1 MEQKITKEELFRE
14 SDALNAYITDALSI
28 YSGLRKTELTGVNGF
43 KYAARKKEDHTKID
57 ENDFSTFFNQIL
69 VVDYLQK
76 HNINIF
82 AMSDEE
88 KRNLQVDI
96 SEKISSSILSDD
108 KTQVIVKSDDVT
120 KDNIDYEF
128 VLNTFNYDEIVAFE
142 KFYDMAKKANIP
154 YYISI
159 NSDFSFSFNDSIIIG
174 CSKDNLEQTLEV
186 LNEFVLKN
194 ADILL
199 KPMKFVKNIG
209 NVVGFREV
217 SHENLSVYTEVY
229 NALIKAIDDTL
240 ATYGQVPENDLDR
253 YKKLDAFSL
262 NDAKA
267 MLIENLKQN
276 LINSKLD
283 LEHYGSF
290 KKSEPVVQMDET
302 VIRVPKPTVAFE
314 ETKDVDSVES
324 TVEVPEVD
332 SSVLANETEIP
343 KVAFNETDADVLAQ
357 EPQDSTNAVENENK
371 EMDSTDKAI
380 DDFLNSMMP
389 NDAELKQESNQ
400 SIENDSSSVTSQA
413 DSTIAPESEP
423 SSLTNEEL
431 DAILDNAAEIEQQK
445 REFNERTK
453 KYQSIVSESN
463 LLNTKL
469 IYNGEEISLLDYL
482 DKIDVLNKIPVDA
495 TISTE
500 NGKKSGEEFI
510 RECVIPYALNKTDN
524 DLDSIM
530 SAYGAKIVKEKTG
543 ILSRL
548 FR

>member
-82 AMSDEE
+82 AMTDEE

-209 NVVGFREV
+209 NVVGFRKV

-332 SSVLANETEIP
+332 SSVLTNETEIP
-343 KVAFNETDADVLAQ
+343 KVAFNETNADALVQ
-357 EPQDSTNAVENENK
+357 EPQDSIKSVESENK
-371 EMDSTDKAI
+371 EVDSTDKAI

-389 NDAELKQESNQ
+389 DGAELKQESNQ
-400 SIENDSSSVTSQA
+400 SIESDSSSITSQ
-413 DSTIAPESEP
+413 DDTTVTPESEP

-445 REFNERTK
+445 RAFNDRAK
-453 KYQSIVSESN
+453 KYQSVVSESN
-463 LLNTKL
+463 FLNTKL

-510 RECVIPYALNKTDN
+510 RKCVIPYALNKTDN

>member
-142 KFYDMAKKANIP
+142 KFYDMAKKANVP

-209 NVVGFREV
+209 NVVGFRKV

-290 KKSEPVVQMDET
+290 KKSEPIVQMDET

-332 SSVLANETEIP
+332 SSVLTNETEIP
-343 KVAFNETDADVLAQ
+343 KVTFNETNADVLAQ
-357 EPQDSTNAVENENK
+357 EPQDSIKPVESENK
-371 EMDSTDKAI
+371 EVDSTDKAI

-389 NDAELKQESNQ
+389 DGAELKQESNQ
-400 SIENDSSSVTSQA
+400 SIESDSSSITSQN
-413 DSTIAPESEP
+413 DTTVTPESEP

>member
-1 MEQKITKEELFRE
+1 MEQKITKEELFGK
-14 SDALNAYITDALSI
+14 SDALNAYIADALST

-159 NSDFSFSFNDSIIIG
+159 NSDFSVSFNDSIIIG

-186 LNEFVLKN
+186 LDEFVLKN
-194 ADILL
+194 SDILL

-314 ETKDVDSVES
+314 ETKNVDSVES
-324 TVEVPEVD
+324 TVEIPEVD

-343 KVAFNETDADVLAQ
+343 KVAFNETNADALVQ
-357 EPQDSTNAVENENK
+357 EPQDSTNTVESENK

-380 DDFLNSMMP
+380 DDFLNSMM
-389 NDAELKQESNQ
+389 NSGAELKQESNQ
-400 SIENDSSSVTSQA
+400 SIENNSSSITSQA
-413 DSTIAPESEP
+413 DSTITPESEP

-431 DAILDNAAEIEQQK
+431 DAILDNASELEQQK

-463 LLNTKL
+463 FLNTKL

>member
-343 KVAFNETDADVLAQ
+343 KVAFNETDADALVQ

-371 EMDSTDKAI
+371 EVDSTDKAI

-389 NDAELKQESNQ
+389 NDAESKQENNK

>member
-43 KYAARKKEDHTKID
+43 KYATRKKEDHTKID

-120 KDNIDYEF
+120 KNNIDYEF

-159 NSDFSFSFNDSIIIG
+159 NADFSFSFNDSIIIG

-332 SSVLANETEIP
+332 SSVLTNETEIP
-343 KVAFNETDADVLAQ
+343 KVTFNETNADVLAE
-357 EPQDSTNAVENENK
+357 EPQDSIKPVESENK
-371 EMDSTDKAI
+371 EVDSTDKAI

-389 NDAELKQESNQ
+389 NGAELKQESNQ
-400 SIENDSSSVTSQA
+400 SIENDSSSITSPD
-413 DSTIAPESEP
+413 DSTVTPESEP

-445 REFNERTK
+445 RAFNERAK

-463 LLNTKL
+463 FLNTKL
-469 IYNGEEISLLDYL
+469 IYNGQEISLLDYL

-500 NGKKSGEEFI
+500 NGKKSGKEFI

-530 SAYGAKIVKEKTG
+530 SAYSAKIVKEKTG

>member
-1 MEQKITKEELFRE
+1 MEQKITKEELFGK
-14 SDALNAYITDALSI
+14 SDALNAYITDALST

-174 CSKDNLEQTLEV
+174 CSKDNLEQTLDV

-290 KKSEPVVQMDET
+290 KKSEPVVQKDET

-332 SSVLANETEIP
+332 SSVLTNETEIP
-343 KVAFNETDADVLAQ
+343 KVTFNETNADVLAQ
-357 EPQDSTNAVENENK
+357 EPQDSIKPVESENK
-371 EMDSTDKAI
+371 EVDSTDKAI

-389 NDAELKQESNQ
+389 DGTELKQESNQ
-400 SIENDSSSVTSQA
+400 SIENDSSSITSQN
-413 DSTIAPESEP
+413 DTTVTPESEP

-445 REFNERTK
+445 RAFNDRAK

>member
-290 KKSEPVVQMDET
+290 KKSEPVVQKDET

-332 SSVLANETEIP
+332 SSVLTNETEIP
-343 KVAFNETDADVLAQ
+343 KVTFNETNADVLAQ
-357 EPQDSTNAVENENK
+357 EPQDSIKPVESENK
-371 EMDSTDKAI
+371 EVDSTDKAI

-389 NDAELKQESNQ
+389 DGAELKQESNQ
-400 SIENDSSSVTSQA
+400 SIESDSSSITSQ
-413 DSTIAPESEP
+413 DDTTVTPESEP

-445 REFNERTK
+445 RAFNDRAK
-453 KYQSIVSESN
+453 KYQSIVSV
-463 LLNTKL
+463 NTKL

>member
-290 KKSEPVVQMDET
+290 KKSEPVVQKDET

-332 SSVLANETEIP
+332 SSVLTNETEIP
-343 KVAFNETDADVLAQ
+343 KVTFNETNADVLAQ
-357 EPQDSTNAVENENK
+357 EPQDSIKPVESENK
-371 EMDSTDKAI
+371 EVDSTDKAI

-389 NDAELKQESNQ
+389 DGAELKQESNQ
-400 SIENDSSSVTSQA
+400 SIESDSSSITSQN
-413 DSTIAPESEP
+413 DTTVTPESEP

-445 REFNERTK
+445 RESNERAK
-453 KYQSIVSESN
+453 KYQSIVSELN

>member
-174 CSKDNLEQTLEV
+174 CSKDNLEQTLDV

-332 SSVLANETEIP
+332 SSVLTNETEIP
-343 KVAFNETDADVLAQ
+343 KVTFNETNADVLVQ
-357 EPQDSTNAVENENK
+357 EPQDSTNPVESENK
-371 EMDSTDKAI
+371 EVDSTDKAI

-389 NDAELKQESNQ
+389 NGTELKQESNQ
-400 SIENDSSSVTSQA
+400 SIENDSSSITSQ
-413 DSTIAPESEP
+413 DDTTVTPESEP

-445 REFNERTK
+445 REFNERAK

-463 LLNTKL
+463 FLNTKL

>member
-57 ENDFSTFFNQIL
+57 ETDFSTFFNQIL

-174 CSKDNLEQTLEV
+174 CSKDNLEQTLDV

-332 SSVLANETEIP
+332 SSVLTNETEIP
-343 KVAFNETDADVLAQ
+343 KVTFNETNADVLAQ
-357 EPQDSTNAVENENK
+357 EPQDSIKPVESENK
-371 EMDSTDKAI
+371 EVDSTDKAI

-389 NDAELKQESNQ
+389 DGAELKQESNQ
-400 SIENDSSSVTSQA
+400 SIENDSSSITFQNDTTVT
-413 DSTIAPESEP
+413 PESEP

-445 REFNERTK
+445 REFNERAK

-463 LLNTKL
+463 FLNTKL

>member
-82 AMSDEE
+82 AMTDEE

-240 ATYGQVPENDLDR
+240 ATYGQIPENDLDR

-324 TVEVPEVD
+324 PVEIPEVD

-343 KVAFNETDADVLAQ
+343 KVAFNETNADALVQ
-357 EPQDSTNAVENENK
+357 EPQDSTNPVESENK
-371 EMDSTDKAI
+371 EVDSTDKAI

-389 NDAELKQESNQ
+389 NDAELKQENNK

>member
-290 KKSEPVVQMDET
+290 KKSEPVVQKDET

-332 SSVLANETEIP
+332 SSVLTNETEIP
-343 KVAFNETDADVLAQ
+343 KVTFNETNADVLAQ
-357 EPQDSTNAVENENK
+357 EPQDSINPVESENK
-371 EMDSTDKAI
+371 EVDSTDKAI

-389 NDAELKQESNQ
+389 DGAELKQESNQ
-400 SIENDSSSVTSQA
+400 SIESDSSSITSQN
-413 DSTIAPESEP
+413 DTTVTPESEP

-445 REFNERTK
+445 REFNERAK
-453 KYQSIVSESN
+453 KYQSIVSELN

>member
-1 MEQKITKEELFRE
+1 MEQKITKEELFGK
-14 SDALNAYITDALSI
+14 SDALNTYITDALST

-57 ENDFSTFFNQIL
+57 ETDFSTFFNQIL

-159 NSDFSFSFNDSIIIG
+159 NSDFSVSFNDSIIIG

-186 LNEFVLKN
+186 LDEFVLKN
-194 ADILL
+194 SDILL

-314 ETKDVDSVES
+314 ETKNVDSVES
-324 TVEVPEVD
+324 TVEIPEVD
-332 SSVLANETEIP
+332 SSVLTNETEIP
-343 KVAFNETDADVLAQ
+343 KVAFNETNADALVQ

-389 NDAELKQESNQ
+389 NDAELKQENNK

>member
-82 AMSDEE
+82 AMTDEE

-142 KFYDMAKKANIP
+142 KFYDMAKKANVP

-159 NSDFSFSFNDSIIIG
+159 NSDFSVSFNDSIIIG

-302 VIRVPKPTVAFE
+302 VIKVPKPTVAFE
-314 ETKDVDSVES
+314 ETKNVDSAES
-324 TVEVPEVD
+324 TVEIPEVD

>member
-57 ENDFSTFFNQIL
+57 ETDFSTFFNQIL

-159 NSDFSFSFNDSIIIG
+159 NSDFSVSFNDSIIIG

-194 ADILL
+194 SDILL

-240 ATYGQVPENDLDR
+240 ATYGQIPENDLDR

-262 NDAKA
+262 NNAKA

-324 TVEVPEVD
+324 PVEIPEVD

-343 KVAFNETDADVLAQ
+343 KVAFNETDADALVQ

-389 NDAELKQESNQ
+389 NDAELKQENNK

-445 REFNERTK
+445 RESNERAK
-453 KYQSIVSESN
+453 KYQSIVSELN

>member
-1 MEQKITKEELFRE
+1 MEQKITKEELFGK
-14 SDALNAYITDALSI
+14 SDALNTYITDALST

-159 NSDFSFSFNDSIIIG
+159 NSDFSVSFNDSIIIG

-186 LNEFVLKN
+186 LDEFVLKN

-209 NVVGFREV
+209 NVVGFREA
-217 SHENLSVYTEVY
+217 SHENISVYTEVY

-302 VIRVPKPTVAFE
+302 VIKVPKPTVAFE
-314 ETKDVDSVES
+314 ETKNVDSAES
-324 TVEVPEVD
+324 TVEIPEVD

-343 KVAFNETDADVLAQ
+343 KVAFNETDADALVQ

-389 NDAELKQESNQ
+389 NDAELKQENNK

>member
-57 ENDFSTFFNQIL
+57 ETDFSTFFNQIL

-159 NSDFSFSFNDSIIIG
+159 NSDFSVSFNDSIIIG

-194 ADILL
+194 SDILL

-240 ATYGQVPENDLDR
+240 ATYGQIPENDLDR

-324 TVEVPEVD
+324 PVEIPEVD

-343 KVAFNETDADVLAQ
+343 KVAFNETDADALVQ

-371 EMDSTDKAI
+371 EVDSTDKAI

-389 NDAELKQESNQ
+389 NDAELKQENNK

-445 REFNERTK
+445 REFNERAK
-453 KYQSIVSESN
+453 KYQSIVSELN

>member
-1 MEQKITKEELFRE
+1 M
-14 SDALNAYITDALSI
+14 
-28 YSGLRKTELTGVNGF
+28 
-43 KYAARKKEDHTKID
+43 
-57 ENDFSTFFNQIL
+57 
-69 VVDYLQK
+69 
-76 HNINIF
+76 
-82 AMSDEE
+82 
-88 KRNLQVDI
+88 
-96 SEKISSSILSDD
+96 
-108 KTQVIVKSDDVT
+108 
-120 KDNIDYEF
+120 
-128 VLNTFNYDEIVAFE
+128 
-142 KFYDMAKKANIP
+142 
-154 YYISI
+154 
-159 NSDFSFSFNDSIIIG
+159 
-174 CSKDNLEQTLEV
+174 EQTLEV

-343 KVAFNETDADVLAQ
+343 KVAFNETDADALVQ

-371 EMDSTDKAI
+371 EVDSTDKAI

-389 NDAELKQESNQ
+389 NDAELKQENNK

-445 REFNERTK
+445 REFNERAK
-453 KYQSIVSESN
+453 KYQSIVSELN

>member
-332 SSVLANETEIP
+332 SSVLTNETEIP
-343 KVAFNETDADVLAQ
+343 KVTFNETNADVLAQ
-357 EPQDSTNAVENENK
+357 EPQDSINPVESENK
-371 EMDSTDKAI
+371 EVDSTDKAI

-389 NDAELKQESNQ
+389 DGAELKQESNQ
-400 SIENDSSSVTSQA
+400 SIESDSSSITSQN
-413 DSTIAPESEP
+413 DTTVTPESEP

>member
-1 MEQKITKEELFRE
+1 MEQKITKEELFGK
-14 SDALNAYITDALSI
+14 SDALNTYITDALST

-159 NSDFSFSFNDSIIIG
+159 NSDFSVSFNDSIIIG

-186 LNEFVLKN
+186 LDEFVLKN

-209 NVVGFREV
+209 NVVGFREA
-217 SHENLSVYTEVY
+217 SHENISVYTEVY

-302 VIRVPKPTVAFE
+302 VIKVPKPTVAFE
-314 ETKDVDSVES
+314 ETKNVDSVES
-324 TVEVPEVD
+324 TVEIPEVD

-343 KVAFNETDADVLAQ
+343 KVAFNETNADALVQ
-357 EPQDSTNAVENENK
+357 EPQDSTNTAESENK
-371 EMDSTDKAI
+371 EMNSTDKAI

-389 NDAELKQESNQ
+389 NGAELKQESNQ
-400 SIENDSSSVTSQA
+400 SIENNSSSITSQA
-413 DSTIAPESEP
+413 DSTITPESEP

-431 DAILDNAAEIEQQK
+431 DAILDNASELEQQK
-445 REFNERTK
+445 REFNERAK

-463 LLNTKL
+463 SLNTKL

>member
-186 LNEFVLKN
+186 LNEFILKN

-283 LEHYGSF
+283 LEHYGSL
-290 KKSEPVVQMDET
+290 KKSEPIVQMDET

-332 SSVLANETEIP
+332 SSVLTNETEIP
-343 KVAFNETDADVLAQ
+343 KVTFNETNADVLAQ
-357 EPQDSTNAVENENK
+357 EPQDSINPVESENK
-371 EMDSTDKAI
+371 EVDSTDKAI

-389 NDAELKQESNQ
+389 DGAELKQESNQ
-400 SIENDSSSVTSQA
+400 SIESDSSSITSQN
-413 DSTIAPESEP
+413 DTTVTPESEP

-445 REFNERTK
+445 RAFNERTK

>member
-159 NSDFSFSFNDSIIIG
+159 NSDFSVSFNDSIIIG

-194 ADILL
+194 SDILL

-240 ATYGQVPENDLDR
+240 ATYGQIPENDLDR

-324 TVEVPEVD
+324 PVEIPEVD

-343 KVAFNETDADVLAQ
+343 KVAFNETNADALVQ
-357 EPQDSTNAVENENK
+357 EPQDSTNPVESENK
-371 EMDSTDKAI
+371 EVDSTDKAI

-389 NDAELKQESNQ
+389 DGAELKQESNQ

-445 REFNERTK
+445 REFNDRAK

>member
-343 KVAFNETDADVLAQ
+343 KVAFNETNADALVQ

-389 NDAELKQESNQ
+389 NDAELKQENNK

>member
-1 MEQKITKEELFRE
+1 MEQKITKEGLFRE

-82 AMSDEE
+82 AMTDEE

-96 SEKISSSILSDD
+96 SEKISSSILSYD

-332 SSVLANETEIP
+332 SSVLTNETEIP
-343 KVAFNETDADVLAQ
+343 KVTFNETNADVLAQ
-357 EPQDSTNAVENENK
+357 EPQDSIKPVESENK
-371 EMDSTDKAI
+371 EVDSTDKAI

-389 NDAELKQESNQ
+389 DGAELKQESNQ
-400 SIENDSSSVTSQA
+400 SIESDSSSITSQN
-413 DSTIAPESEP
+413 DTTVTPESEP

-445 REFNERTK
+445 RAFNDRAK

>member
-174 CSKDNLEQTLEV
+174 CSKDNLEQTLDV

-290 KKSEPVVQMDET
+290 KKSEPIVQMDET

-332 SSVLANETEIP
+332 SSVLTNETEIP
-343 KVAFNETDADVLAQ
+343 KVTFNETNADVLAQ
-357 EPQDSTNAVENENK
+357 EPQDSTNPVESENK
-371 EMDSTDKAI
+371 EVDSTDKAI

-389 NDAELKQESNQ
+389 NGAELKQESNQ
-400 SIENDSSSVTSQA
+400 SIENNSSSITSQA
-413 DSTIAPESEP
+413 DSTITPESEP

>member
-1 MEQKITKEELFRE
+1 MEQKITKEELFGK
-14 SDALNAYITDALSI
+14 SDALNAYITDALST

-332 SSVLANETEIP
+332 SSVLTNETEIP
-343 KVAFNETDADVLAQ
+343 KVTFNETNADVLAQ
-357 EPQDSTNAVENENK
+357 EPQDSINTIESENE
-371 EMDSTDKAI
+371 EMNSTDKAI

-389 NDAELKQESNQ
+389 NGAELKQENNK

-431 DAILDNAAEIEQQK
+431 DAILDNASEIEQQK
-445 REFNERTK
+445 REFNERAK

-463 LLNTKL
+463 FLNTKL

>member
-1 MEQKITKEELFRE
+1 MEQKITKEELFGK
-14 SDALNAYITDALSI
+14 SDALNAYITDALST

-57 ENDFSTFFNQIL
+57 ETDFSTFFNQIL

-343 KVAFNETDADVLAQ
+343 KVAFNETDADALVQ

-371 EMDSTDKAI
+371 EVDSTDKAI

-389 NDAELKQESNQ
+389 NDAELKQENNK

-445 REFNERTK
+445 REFNERAK
-453 KYQSIVSESN
+453 KYQSIVSELN

>member
-82 AMSDEE
+82 AMTDEE

-240 ATYGQVPENDLDR
+240 ATYGQVPENDLER

-324 TVEVPEVD
+324 PVEIPEVD

-343 KVAFNETDADVLAQ
+343 KVAFNETNADALVQ
-357 EPQDSTNAVENENK
+357 ESQDSTKPVESENK

-389 NDAELKQESNQ
+389 NGAELKQESNQ
-400 SIENDSSSVTSQA
+400 SIENNSSSITSQA
-413 DSTIAPESEP
+413 DSTITPESEP

-445 REFNERTK
+445 RAFNDRAK

>member
-343 KVAFNETDADVLAQ
+343 KVAFNETNADALVQ

-389 NDAELKQESNQ
+389 NDAELKQENNK

-445 REFNERTK
+445 REFNERAK

-463 LLNTKL
+463 FLNTKL

>member
-108 KTQVIVKSDDVT
+108 KTQVIVKSDNVT

-174 CSKDNLEQTLEV
+174 CSKGNLEQTLEV

-332 SSVLANETEIP
+332 SSVLTNETEIP
-343 KVAFNETDADVLAQ
+343 KVTFNETNADVLAQ
-357 EPQDSTNAVENENK
+357 EPQDSINPVESENK
-371 EMDSTDKAI
+371 EVDSTDKAI

-389 NDAELKQESNQ
+389 DGAELKQESNQ
-400 SIENDSSSVTSQA
+400 SIENDSSSITSQN
-413 DSTIAPESEP
+413 DSTVTPESEP

-445 REFNERTK
+445 REFNERAK

-463 LLNTKL
+463 FLNTKL

>member
-209 NVVGFREV
+209 NVVGFRKV

-332 SSVLANETEIP
+332 SSVLTNETEIP
-343 KVAFNETDADVLAQ
+343 KVTFNETNADVLAQ
-357 EPQDSTNAVENENK
+357 EPQDSIKPVESENK
-371 EMDSTDKAI
+371 EVDSTDKAI

-389 NDAELKQESNQ
+389 DGAELKQESNQ
-400 SIENDSSSVTSQA
+400 SIESDSSSITYQDDTTVT
-413 DSTIAPESEP
+413 PESEP

-445 REFNERTK
+445 REFNEKAK

>member
-240 ATYGQVPENDLDR
+240 ATYGQVSENDLDR

-302 VIRVPKPTVAFE
+302 VIKVPKPTVAFE
-314 ETKDVDSVES
+314 ETKNVDSAES
-324 TVEVPEVD
+324 TVEIPEVD

-343 KVAFNETDADVLAQ
+343 KVAFNETDADALVQ

-389 NDAELKQESNQ
+389 NDAELKQENNK

>member
-57 ENDFSTFFNQIL
+57 ETDFSTFFNQIL

-142 KFYDMAKKANIP
+142 KFYDMSKKANIP

-174 CSKDNLEQTLEV
+174 CSKDNLEQTLEL

-240 ATYGQVPENDLDR
+240 ATYGQIPENDLDLD
-253 YKKLDAFSL
+253 KKLDAFSL
-262 NDAKA
+262 NDDKA

-324 TVEVPEVD
+324 PVEIPEVD

-357 EPQDSTNAVENENK
+357 EPQDSINPVESENK

-400 SIENDSSSVTSQA
+400 SIENDSSSITSQN
-413 DSTIAPESEP
+413 DTTVTPESEP

>member
-1 MEQKITKEELFRE
+1 MEQKITKEELFGK
-14 SDALNAYITDALSI
+14 SDALNAYITDALST

-343 KVAFNETDADVLAQ
+343 KVAFNETDADALVQ

-371 EMDSTDKAI
+371 EVDSTDKAI

-389 NDAELKQESNQ
+389 NDAELKQENNK

-445 REFNERTK
+445 REFNERAK
-453 KYQSIVSESN
+453 KYQSIVSELN

-469 IYNGEEISLLDYL
+469 IYNGKEISLLDYL

>member
-290 KKSEPVVQMDET
+290 KKSEPIVQMDET

-332 SSVLANETEIP
+332 SSVLTNETEIP
-343 KVAFNETDADVLAQ
+343 KVTFNETNADVLAQ
-357 EPQDSTNAVENENK
+357 EPQDSINPVESENK
-371 EMDSTDKAI
+371 EVDSTDKAI

-389 NDAELKQESNQ
+389 DGAELKQESNQ
-400 SIENDSSSVTSQA
+400 SIENDSSSITSKN
-413 DSTIAPESEP
+413 DSTVTPESEP

-445 REFNERTK
+445 RAFNDRAK

>member
-14 SDALNAYITDALSI
+14 SDALNTYITDALSI

-82 AMSDEE
+82 AMTDEE

-290 KKSEPVVQMDET
+290 KKSEPIVQMDET

-332 SSVLANETEIP
+332 SSVLTNETEIP
-343 KVAFNETDADVLAQ
+343 KVTFNETNADVLAQ
-357 EPQDSTNAVENENK
+357 EPQDSINPVESENK
-371 EMDSTDKAI
+371 EVDSTDKAI

-389 NDAELKQESNQ
+389 DGAELKQESNQ
-400 SIENDSSSVTSQA
+400 SIESDSSSITSQN
-413 DSTIAPESEP
+413 DTTVTPESEP

-445 REFNERTK
+445 RESTDRAK

-463 LLNTKL
+463 FLNTKL

>member
-82 AMSDEE
+82 AMTDEE

-209 NVVGFREV
+209 NAVGFREV

-314 ETKDVDSVES
+314 ETKNVDSVES
-324 TVEVPEVD
+324 TVEIPEVD

-343 KVAFNETDADVLAQ
+343 KVTFNETTADVLAQ
-357 EPQDSTNAVENENK
+357 EPQGSIKPVESENK

-389 NDAELKQESNQ
+389 NGAELKQESNQ
-400 SIENDSSSVTSQA
+400 SIENNSSSITSQD
-413 DSTIAPESEP
+413 DSTVTPESEP

-445 REFNERTK
+445 RAFNDRAK

-463 LLNTKL
+463 FLNTKL

-500 NGKKSGEEFI
+500 NGKKSGKEFI

>member
-343 KVAFNETDADVLAQ
+343 KVAFNETNADALVQ

-389 NDAELKQESNQ
+389 NDAELKQENNK
-400 SIENDSSSVTSQA
+400 SIENDSSSVTSQN
-413 DSTIAPESEP
+413 DTTVTPESEP

-445 REFNERTK
+445 REFNERAK

-463 LLNTKL
+463 FLNTKL

-500 NGKKSGEEFI
+500 NGKKSGKEFI

>member
-174 CSKDNLEQTLEV
+174 CSKDNLEQTLDV

-332 SSVLANETEIP
+332 SSVLTNETEIP
-343 KVAFNETDADVLAQ
+343 KVTFNETNADVLAQ
-357 EPQDSTNAVENENK
+357 EPQDSIKPVESENK
-371 EMDSTDKAI
+371 EVDSTGKAI

-389 NDAELKQESNQ
+389 DGAELKQESNQ
-400 SIENDSSSVTSQA
+400 SIENDSSSITSQN
-413 DSTIAPESEP
+413 DTTVTPESEP

-445 REFNERTK
+445 RAFNDRAK

-463 LLNTKL
+463 FLNTKL